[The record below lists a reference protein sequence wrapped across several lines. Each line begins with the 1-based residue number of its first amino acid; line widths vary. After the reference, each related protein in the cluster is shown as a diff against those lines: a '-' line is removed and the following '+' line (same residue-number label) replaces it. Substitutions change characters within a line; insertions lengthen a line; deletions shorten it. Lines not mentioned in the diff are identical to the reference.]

1 MGGTEI
7 QIIIPFQELKKL
19 GTVFLQR
26 SLIVIIFFLNPFCVD
41 LDNGAHTFGPF
52 HASNDDEKVFL
63 WNRVLD
69 ILQPSFFDLVV
80 RHHSLQQGHLID
92 TSRHKPNSP
101 SDHKNISFSYQ

>member
-1 MGGTEI
+1 
-7 QIIIPFQELKKL
+7 
-19 GTVFLQR
+19 
-26 SLIVIIFFLNPFCVD
+26 
-41 LDNGAHTFGPF
+41 
-52 HASNDDEKVFL
+52 
-63 WNRVLD
+63 LD